1 MEILKLLN
9 KKLIVVN
16 IVKLAFVFLVPVQFD
31 MSIGIDGTSYGIS
44 SQSYSILTWIGP
56 PPYTIFRWIIVRYPI
71 SLILALVALIFTIR
85 LHQLQGKSY
94 PIRSAFVA
102 GLLLSIIPIYYF
114 IQFFLVSSL
123 YWFDIMRT
131 APVSIGFCSSLFLIF
146 VVLPSIS
153 WYSDSVS
160 ADRSILRREDDQK
173 GGEKKR
179 TILTPKMSGHL
190 MFLAAFLLPGMM
202 MLQSSI
208 SIDYSNQIVR
218 LIGFLLQFGFGF
230 STDFSQLGF
239 GYTLQDII
247 FWNLFGVSIVCCAA
261 SLVFAWTIMRYVHGK
276 GTKRIAILVGFL
288 SEIPPILY
296 TIIGQAYVSIWLI
309 LPLPIV
315 LIVGLLVLRFATAI
329 ELSRKSSELDQ
340 SVIKVPLK
348 FRMRSHLFGQHKRSD
363 ETPLESSDAGDEEA
377 Q

>member
-1 MEILKLLN
+1 M
-9 KKLIVVN
+9 N

-44 SQSYSILTWIGP
+44 SQSYSILTGIGP
-56 PPYTIFRWIIVRYPI
+56 PPYTIFRWIIIRYPI
-71 SLILALVALIFTIR
+71 SLILALVALFFTIR

-94 PIRSAFVA
+94 PIKSAFVV
-102 GLLLSIIPIYYF
+102 GLVLSIIPIYYF

-123 YWFDIMRT
+123 YWFDIMMT

-160 ADRSILRREDDQK
+160 ADRSILRREDDRE

-179 TILTPKMSGHL
+179 TILTPKMSSHL
-190 MFLAAFLLPGMM
+190 MFLAAFLLPGMI
-202 MLQSSI
+202 MLQSAI
-208 SIDYSNQIVR
+208 SIDFSNQIVR
-218 LIGFLLQFGFGF
+218 LIGILLQFSFGF
-230 STDFSQLGF
+230 STDLSQLGF
-239 GYTLQDII
+239 AYTLQDII

-276 GTKRIAILVGFL
+276 GTKRIAVLVGFL

-296 TIIGQAYVSIWLI
+296 TVIGHTYVSVWLI
-309 LPLPIV
+309 LPLPVV
-315 LIVGLLVLRFATAI
+315 LIIGLLVLRFAKAI
-329 ELSRKSSELDQ
+329 EPSRKSIELDQ
-340 SVIKVPLK
+340 SEIKVPLA
-348 FRMRSHLFGQHKRSD
+348 FRLKSLFFGHKKISD
-363 ETPLESSDAGDEEA
+363 KQLVEKTSENDQET
-377 Q
+377 